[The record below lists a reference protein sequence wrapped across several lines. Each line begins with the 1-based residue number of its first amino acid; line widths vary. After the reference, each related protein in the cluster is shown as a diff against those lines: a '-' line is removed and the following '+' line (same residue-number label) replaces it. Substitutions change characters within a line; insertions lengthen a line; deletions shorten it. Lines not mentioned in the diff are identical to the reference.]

1 MVQGAESRSSNNL
14 TDEPMKI
21 GELAKRAEVPIDT
34 VRYYEREGLIP
45 PPVRRASGYRDYLEA
60 DVDRL
65 RFMRR
70 AKGLGFT
77 LHEIRE
83 LLSLTAI
90 AGDDMAEL
98 NAQTYAKLHDVEAR
112 IQSLTRI
119 RDALQGLVNACPG
132 HGSLDRCPILA
143 ALSSEPRA

>member
-1 MVQGAESRSSNNL
+1 
-14 TDEPMKI
+14 MKI

-45 PPVRRASGYRDYLEA
+45 PPIRRASGYRDYVDA

-77 LHEIRE
+77 LHEIRD
-83 LLSLTAI
+83 LLSLTAMS
-90 AGDDMAEL
+90 GDDMAAL
-98 NAQTYAKLHDVEAR
+98 NAQTQAKLRDVEER
-112 IQSLTRI
+112 IHALTRI
-119 RDALQGLVNACPG
+119 REALQSLVTACPG
-132 HGSLDRCPILA
+132 HGALNRCPILA
-143 ALSSEPRA
+143 ALSEDRT

>member
-1 MVQGAESRSSNNL
+1 
-14 TDEPMKI
+14 MKI

-45 PPVRRASGYRDYLEA
+45 PPVRRASGYRDYMDS

-83 LLSLTAI
+83 LLSLTAMS
-90 AGDDMAEL
+90 GDDMSAL
-98 NAQTYAKLHDVEAR
+98 NAQTQAKLRDVEDR
-112 IQSLTRI
+112 IHSLTRI
-119 RDALQGLVNACPG
+119 REALQSLVAACPG

-143 ALSSEPRA
+143 ALSEDHA

>member
-1 MVQGAESRSSNNL
+1 
-14 TDEPMKI
+14 MKI

-83 LLSLTAI
+83 LLSLTAMS
-90 AGDDMAEL
+90 GDDMAGL
-98 NAQTYAKLHDVEAR
+98 KAQTQAKLRDVEER
-112 IQSLTRI
+112 IQALTRI
-119 RDALQGLVNACPG
+119 REALQGLVTSCPG
-132 HGSLDRCPILA
+132 HGALDHCPILA
-143 ALSSEPRA
+143 ALSEDRT

>member
-1 MVQGAESRSSNNL
+1 
-14 TDEPMKI
+14 MKI

-45 PPVRRASGYRDYLEA
+45 PPVRRASGYRDYMDS

-83 LLSLTAI
+83 LLSLTAMS
-90 AGDDMAEL
+90 GDDMSAL
-98 NAQTYAKLHDVEAR
+98 NAQTQAKLRDVEDR
-112 IQSLTRI
+112 IHSLTRI
-119 RDALQGLVNACPG
+119 REALQSLVAACPG

>member
-1 MVQGAESRSSNNL
+1 
-14 TDEPMKI
+14 MKI

-45 PPVRRASGYRDYLEA
+45 PPVRRASGYRDYLEV

-70 AKGLGFT
+70 AKNLGFT

-83 LLSLTAI
+83 LLSLTAL
-90 AGDDMAEL
+90 AGDDMATL
-98 NAQTYAKLHDVEAR
+98 KSHAQAKLQDVDER
-112 IQSLTRI
+112 IRALTKM
-119 RDALQGLVNACPG
+119 RDALGTLVEACPG
-132 HGSLDRCPILA
+132 HGALERCPILA
-143 ALSSEPRA
+143 ALSEDQP

>member
-1 MVQGAESRSSNNL
+1 
-14 TDEPMKI
+14 MKI

-98 NAQTYAKLHDVEAR
+98 NAQTHAKLHDVEAR

-143 ALSSEPRA
+143 ALSSEPSA

>member
-1 MVQGAESRSSNNL
+1 
-14 TDEPMKI
+14 MKI

-45 PPVRRASGYRDYLEA
+45 PPVRRASGYRDYLDE

-83 LLSLTAI
+83 LLSLTAMS
-90 AGDDMAEL
+90 GDDMAAL
-98 NAQTYAKLHDVEAR
+98 NARAQAKLQDVEDR
-112 IQSLTRI
+112 IFALSRV
-119 RDALQGLVNACPG
+119 RDALQGLVTACPG
-132 HGSLDRCPILA
+132 HGALDRCPILA
-143 ALSSEPRA
+143 ALSEDHA

>member
-1 MVQGAESRSSNNL
+1 
-14 TDEPMKI
+14 MKI
-21 GELAKRAEVPIDT
+21 GELAKRTDVPIDT

-45 PPVRRASGYRDYLEA
+45 PPIRRASGYRDYVDA

-83 LLSLTAI
+83 LLSLTAMS
-90 AGDDMAEL
+90 GDDMSAL
-98 NAQTYAKLHDVEAR
+98 NAQTQAKLRDVEER
-112 IQSLTRI
+112 IHSLTRI
-119 RDALQGLVNACPG
+119 RAALQSLVTACPG
-132 HGSLDRCPILA
+132 HGALDQCPILA
-143 ALSSEPRA
+143 TLSEDRT

>member
-1 MVQGAESRSSNNL
+1 
-14 TDEPMKI
+14 MKI
-21 GELAKRAEVPIDT
+21 GELAKRTDVPIDT

-45 PPVRRASGYRDYLEA
+45 PPIRRASGYRDYVDA

-83 LLSLTAI
+83 LLSLTAMS
-90 AGDDMAEL
+90 GDDMAAL
-98 NAQTYAKLHDVEAR
+98 NAQTQAKLRDVEER
-112 IQSLTRI
+112 IHSLTRI
-119 RDALQGLVNACPG
+119 REALKSLVTACPG
-132 HGSLDRCPILA
+132 HGALDRCPILA
-143 ALSSEPRA
+143 ALSEDRT

>member
-1 MVQGAESRSSNNL
+1 
-14 TDEPMKI
+14 MKI
-21 GELAKRAEVPIDT
+21 GELAKRADVPIDT

-45 PPVRRASGYRDYLEA
+45 PPIRRASGYRDYVDA

-83 LLSLTAI
+83 LLSLTAMS
-90 AGDDMAEL
+90 GHDMAAL
-98 NAQTYAKLHDVEAR
+98 HAQTQAKLRDVEAR
-112 IQSLTRI
+112 IHSLTRI
-119 RDALQGLVNACPG
+119 REALQTLVTACPG
-132 HGSLDRCPILA
+132 HGALDQCPILA
-143 ALSSEPRA
+143 ALSEDRT

>member
-1 MVQGAESRSSNNL
+1 
-14 TDEPMKI
+14 MKI
-21 GELAKRAEVPIDT
+21 GELAKRADVPIDT

-45 PPVRRASGYRDYLEA
+45 PPIRRASGYRDYVDA

-83 LLSLTAI
+83 LLSLTAMS
-90 AGDDMAEL
+90 GDDMAAL
-98 NAQTYAKLHDVEAR
+98 NAQTQAKLRDVEER
-112 IQSLTRI
+112 IHALTRI
-119 RDALQGLVNACPG
+119 REALKSLVTACPG
-132 HGSLDRCPILA
+132 HGALNRCPILA
-143 ALSSEPRA
+143 ALSEDRT

>member
-1 MVQGAESRSSNNL
+1 
-14 TDEPMKI
+14 MKI

-45 PPVRRASGYRDYLEA
+45 PPVRRASGYRDYLDV

-77 LHEIRE
+77 LHEIRD

-90 AGDDMAEL
+90 AGDDMATL
-98 NAQTYAKLHDVEAR
+98 KAHAQAKLHDVDNRIEALNR
-112 IQSLTRI
+112 V
-119 RDALQGLVNACPG
+119 RDALQLLVTECPG
-132 HGSLDRCPILA
+132 RGTLDRCPILA
-143 ALSSEPRA
+143 ALSEHTA

>member
-1 MVQGAESRSSNNL
+1 
-14 TDEPMKI
+14 MKI
-21 GELAKRAEVPIDT
+21 GELAKRAQVPIDT

-45 PPVRRASGYRDYLEA
+45 PPVRRASGYRDYLDA

-83 LLSLTAI
+83 LLSLTAMS
-90 AGDDMAEL
+90 AADMAAL
-98 NAQTYAKLHDVEAR
+98 NARTQAKLQDVEDR

-119 RDALQGLVNACPG
+119 RDALQGLLTACPG

-143 ALSSEPRA
+143 ALSEPNA

>member
-1 MVQGAESRSSNNL
+1 
-14 TDEPMKI
+14 MKI

-70 AKGLGFT
+70 AKALGFT

-83 LLSLTAI
+83 LLSLTAMS
-90 AGDDMAEL
+90 GDDMSAL
-98 NAQTYAKLHDVEAR
+98 NAQTQAKLRDVEDR
-112 IQSLTRI
+112 IHSLTRI
-119 RDALQGLVNACPG
+119 REALQSLVAACPG

>member
-1 MVQGAESRSSNNL
+1 
-14 TDEPMKI
+14 MKI
-21 GELAKRAEVPIDT
+21 GEVARRAEVPIDT

-77 LHEIRE
+77 LHEIRD
-83 LLSLTAI
+83 LLSLTAMS
-90 AGDDMAEL
+90 GDDMAAL
-98 NAQTYAKLHDVEAR
+98 NAQTQAKLRDVEER
-112 IQSLTRI
+112 IHSLTRI
-119 RDALQGLVNACPG
+119 REALKSLVTACPG
-132 HGSLDRCPILA
+132 HGALDRCPILA
-143 ALSSEPRA
+143 ALSEDRT

>member
-1 MVQGAESRSSNNL
+1 
-14 TDEPMKI
+14 MKI

-83 LLSLTAI
+83 LLSLTAMS
-90 AGDDMAEL
+90 GDDMAGL
-98 NAQTYAKLHDVEAR
+98 KAQTQAKLRDVEER
-112 IQSLTRI
+112 IQALTRI
-119 RDALQGLVNACPG
+119 REALQGLVTACPG
-132 HGSLDRCPILA
+132 HGALDHCPILA
-143 ALSSEPRA
+143 ALSEDRT

>member
-1 MVQGAESRSSNNL
+1 
-14 TDEPMKI
+14 MKI

-45 PPVRRASGYRDYLEA
+45 PPLRRASGYRDYLDA

-83 LLSLTAI
+83 LLSLTAMS
-90 AGDDMAEL
+90 GDDMSAL
-98 NAQTYAKLHDVEAR
+98 NAQTQAKLRDVEDR
-112 IQSLTRI
+112 IHSLTRI
-119 RDALQGLVNACPG
+119 REALQSLVAACPG

-143 ALSSEPRA
+143 ALSEDHA

>member
-1 MVQGAESRSSNNL
+1 
-14 TDEPMKI
+14 MKI
-21 GELAKRAEVPIDT
+21 GEVARRAEVPIDT

-45 PPVRRASGYRDYLEA
+45 PPVRRASGYRDYREA

-83 LLSLTAI
+83 LLSLTALS
-90 AGDDMAEL
+90 GEDMAAL
-98 NAQTYAKLHDVEAR
+98 NAQTQAKLRDVEDR
-112 IQSLTRI
+112 IRSLTRI

-132 HGSLDRCPILA
+132 HGALNRCPILA
-143 ALSSEPRA
+143 ALSEDRA

>member
-1 MVQGAESRSSNNL
+1 
-14 TDEPMKI
+14 MKI
-21 GELAKRAEVPIDT
+21 GELAKRADVPIDT

-45 PPVRRASGYRDYLEA
+45 PPIRRASGYRDYVDA

-83 LLSLTAI
+83 LLSLTAMSG
-90 AGDDMAEL
+90 AAMAAL
-98 NAQTYAKLHDVEAR
+98 NAQTQAKLRDVEER
-112 IQSLTRI
+112 IHALTRI
-119 RDALQGLVNACPG
+119 REALKSLVTACPG
-132 HGSLDRCPILA
+132 HGALDRCPILA
-143 ALSSEPRA
+143 ALSEDRT